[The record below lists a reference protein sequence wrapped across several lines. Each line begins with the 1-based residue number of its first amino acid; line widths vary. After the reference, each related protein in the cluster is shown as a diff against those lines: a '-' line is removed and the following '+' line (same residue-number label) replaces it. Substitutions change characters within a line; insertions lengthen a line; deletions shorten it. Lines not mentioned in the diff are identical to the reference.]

1 MLGTINQW
9 GGVDVAIPYRHV
21 TLLRTNHPTKCQ
33 ETRVLTTKHSAI
45 YWHRLDKLLNWRH
58 GVEAKHQYCPH
69 GWRKAKNKFRSRD
82 RRASRSP
89 KRYYLY
95 KIYIWWCGTC
105 TLLHHKAYTARGY
118 RSKIQMCMHNNV
130 FFFIFIF
137 LCILVPGYLF
147 TSRLPCHL
155 SLVTF
160 LKAESWKVDSN
171 F

>member
-1 MLGTINQW
+1 MDDGRQKINFVLGIDERLGRPKDIKFTFD
-9 GGVDVAIPYRHV
+9 DVVPA
-21 TLLRTNHPTKCQ
+21 
-33 ETRVLTTKHSAI
+33 
-45 YWHRLDKLLNWRH
+45 
-58 GVEAKHQYCPH
+58 
-69 GWRKAKNKFRSRD
+69 
-82 RRASRSP
+82 
-89 KRYYLY
+89 
-95 KIYIWWCGTC
+95 C

-160 LKAESWKVDSN
+160 LKAES
-171 F
+171 